1 MTIIRQQARVSV
13 TVDTNKED
21 RTLKGQLSFNDVR
34 IFTDHTIVALKA
46 ELEKT
51 KNESFVIANNN
62 DDDDDD
68 DSFPGTDL

>member
-1 MTIIRQQARVSV
+1 MTIIQQQARVSV

-21 RTLKGQLSFNDVR
+21 ETLKGQLSFNDVR
-34 IFTDHTIVALKA
+34 IFTDHKIVALKA

-62 DDDDDD
+62 DNDDDD

>member
-21 RTLKGQLSFNDVR
+21 RTLKGQFNGVK